1 MGLAGKTS
9 ARYSVIASESQTV
22 KPSSSIS
29 SGTRPV
35 GASASSVDLNGDPSA
50 QSSRSGRSVNSM
62 PKCVM
67 TSHARIDHDE

>member
-1 MGLAGKTS
+1 MGLPGNAS
-9 ARYSVIASESQTV
+9 ARYSVIASESQTA
-22 KPSSSIS
+22 KPSSSMS

-35 GASASSVDLNGDPSA
+35 GASASRVDLNGDPSA
-50 QSSRSGRSVNSM
+50 QSRRSGRAVNSM